1 MGIKPTF
8 NVGDVRNRFD
18 AFLDAVERKQIA
30 RLQRI
35 GEKCLAYARDSHPN
49 NWQDQTGNLRSS
61 VGYMVFVNGK
71 AVHNS
76 PFDQISARETRDGVE
91 YNGGQ
96 QGESLCKRIGGET
109 SGIALVVV
117 AGMNYAV
124 HVESKGR
131 DVLTGAE
138 QLAARELPKELEK
151 LIDNIKRAAE

>member
-8 NVGDVRNRFD
+8 KTGDVRERFD
-18 AFLDAVERKQIA
+18 AFLDAIQRKQIA

-35 GEKCLAYARDSHPN
+35 GEKCLAYARESHPN
-49 NWQDQTGNLRSS
+49 DWQDQTGNLRSS
-61 VGYMVFVNGK
+61 VGYMVFVDGV

-76 PFDQISARETRDGVE
+76 PFNQVSARVTRDGVT

-96 QGESLCKRIGGET
+96 QGENLCKRIGSET
-109 SGIALVVV
+109 HGIALVMV
-117 AGMNYAV
+117 AGMDYAV

-138 QLAARELPKELEK
+138 HLAERELPKELAK